1 MKTVSVGVVG
11 AAGYV
16 GGELLRMLLQHP
28 NVEVTCVTSRAHEGE
43 FVYRV
48 HPNLRGYTNLKFVKP
63 DVSILSEKCDIVF
76 SAAPHG
82 AMLKQTKELLDTG
95 LTVIDLSADYRLK
108 DPSKY
113 VKYYGFEHPYPEL
126 LEKSVYGLPELHRDE
141 IKKAKLVAC
150 PGCTATAAILSL
162 APLAKLIDSEVIV
175 VDAMEGSSARG
186 ASPSQASHHPER
198 SNVVRPYKPVGHRHT
213 AEIEQELKF
222 IGKKDF
228 KVALSTIAVD
238 IVRGILTISHVF
250 ADVDE
255 KSIWR
260 SFREFYRNEPFVIIL
275 RDYKAKYRLPDPKIA
290 VGTNRCYVGFEVDK
304 DYGRVVTLAAIDNL
318 IKGAAGNA
326 IQSLNIILGVDE
338 RTALD
343 WIGYHPI

>member
-1 MKTVSVGVVG
+1 M
-11 AAGYV
+11 
-16 GGELLRMLLQHP
+16 
-28 NVEVTCVTSRAHEGE
+28 
-43 FVYRV
+43 
-48 HPNLRGYTNLKFVKP
+48 
-63 DVSILSEKCDIVF
+63 
-76 SAAPHG
+76 
-82 AMLKQTKELLDTG
+82 
-95 LTVIDLSADYRLK
+95 
-108 DPSKY
+108 
-113 VKYYGFEHPYPEL
+113 
-126 LEKSVYGLPELHRDE
+126 
-141 IKKAKLVAC
+141 
-150 PGCTATAAILSL
+150 
-162 APLAKLIDSEVIV
+162 
-175 VDAMEGSSARG
+175 
-186 ASPSQASHHPER
+186 
-198 SNVVRPYKPVGHRHT
+198 
-213 AEIEQELKF
+213 
-222 IGKKDF
+222 
-228 KVALSTIAVD
+228 
-238 IVRGILTISHVF
+238 RGILTISHVF